1 MIRRFAAW
9 IKELFR
15 RRNLRK
21 EAKAQAIKEAIN
33 RELRAGTKRED
44 IYLGQDARV
53 RTQANPE
60 GVLVANRKDE
70 PFGAQEGVSRVIA
83 EGKDPKRHGGGVVP
97 NFAGAGSPPLF
108 SRATMQSLGSGARN
122 LAEAAVGADR
132 MNKAL
137 GAAGKAGT
145 ALKVAFAD
153 MLSPLGLAAGFALTF
168 SVGLYKAVMDSRL
181 LQAALERVAQV
192 QVYSVQFEKLLGGM
206 RQAKQ
211 RLNELASMAASGPFK
226 FDDLVQANERLQRL
240 SRGGFAGKKAMQMV
254 ADAAAATGVSTAQM
268 AGMVGGAFDDAFSGR
283 LIEGAV
289 NQLRDVGA
297 ISMSAAD
304 KLINLERAGVRGK
317 KLFDELTRSLA
328 ANKGAAAA
336 LRNTIAGLN
345 NELEQAKGQQLGS
358 IGEMFAQGQMDGL
371 RASIKLVKEFGPV
384 LKELLMPFAV
394 VANAIGKMTLGVSK
408 LVSNIPGLKSAL
420 VGVAQAAG
428 TAAVALA
435 ALGLFQLAVA
445 IRALV
450 LPLLAKLVTGLVA
463 SAAAGG
469 IVGRALGFVAGG
481 LLRFL
486 GPIGLVLAAL
496 DLMGVKFENV
506 ARSAGLLPDS
516 VTEAAEASRKASQ
529 DIREALDGL
538 RAGGGG
544 TAGEGIEILGAAE
557 ENFRRAEKA
566 RKEAAGQR
574 PSETRE
580 AVGGMAATVLGAPVD
595 ALAGIVNA
603 GAQMMG
609 MASPFKTSVDQSGTI
624 DPIGGSEMLREFFTG
639 SQGQA
644 QREQEAAAAAEEAK
658 RLRDEARAQLDQT
671 PAQFLNDPD
680 FAAAKSEALDIMDRA
695 NEAQDRLN
703 EAEMPDE
710 QRAQQQQKIDAM
722 RSEAEAKMAPEA
734 MEERFDRRMARDDV
748 KASITRAMADGT
760 GNEQLRLQANELEDR
775 VKTERRAKEFQ
786 SMGIER
792 PEAMEM
798 ARAQTVSERL
808 QSEQERAQAMT
819 FSSGLGKVGGA
830 AGEMGG
836 GKSEEA
842 RLLTEIRNLMERDTN
857 GKPPPPMP
865 ETMKKMQR

>member
-1 MIRRFAAW
+1 MPPF
-9 IKELFR
+9 LQ
-15 RRNLRK
+15 NL
-21 EAKAQAIKEAIN
+21 
-33 RELRAGTKRED
+33 
-44 IYLGQDARV
+44 
-53 RTQANPE
+53 
-60 GVLVANRKDE
+60 
-70 PFGAQEGVSRVIA
+70 GA
-83 EGKDPKRHGGGVVP
+83 
-97 NFAGAGSPPLF
+97 
-108 SRATMQSLGSGARN
+108 GARN
-122 LAEAAVGADR
+122 LANAAVGAQNV
-132 MNKAL
+132 NKAL
-137 GAAGKAGT
+137 GSAAKAGT

-153 MLSPLGLAAGFALTF
+153 MLSPLGLAAGFALAF
-168 SVGLYKAVMDSRL
+168 SVGIYKAVMNSRL

-211 RLNELASMAASGPFK
+211 RLNELASMAARGPFK

-240 SRGGFAGKKAMQMV
+240 SRGGFAGKKAMEMV
-254 ADAAAATGVSTAQM
+254 SDAAAATGVSTAQM
-268 AGMVGGAFDDAFSGR
+268 AGMVGGVFDDAFSGR
-283 LIEGAV
+283 SIEGAV

-297 ISMSAAD
+297 VSMAAAD

-336 LRNTIAGLN
+336 LRNTIVGLN
-345 NELEQAKGQQLGS
+345 NELEEAKGQQLGS
-358 IGEMFAQGQMDGL
+358 IGEMFAQGQMDGV
-371 RASIKLVKEFGPV
+371 RASINVVKEFGPV

-394 VANAIGKMTLGVSK
+394 VANALAKMTLGISK

-450 LPLLAKLVTGLVA
+450 LPMLAKLVTGLLT

-469 IVGRALGFVAGG
+469 VVGRALGFVAGG

-486 GPIGLVLAAL
+486 GPIALVLTAL

-506 ARSAGLLPDS
+506 AKSAGLLPDS

-529 DIREALDGL
+529 DIREALDGF

-544 TAGEGIEILGAAE
+544 TMGEGLEVLGAAE
-557 ENFRRAEKA
+557 ENFRNAERA
-566 RKEAAGQR
+566 RKEAEKKRKEA
-574 PSETRE
+574 TANRE
-580 AVGGMAATVLGAPVD
+580 ASDAQAADP
-595 ALAGIVNA
+595 NNP
-603 GAQMMG
+603 Q
-609 MASPFKTSVDQSGTI
+609 TI
-624 DPIGGSEMLREFFTG
+624 
-639 SQGQA
+639 
-644 QREQEAAAAAEEAK
+644 AAAGGRFGELNNLIRGIFGFDPAAVAEEEAIAIEQDAAAKAAEAQ

-680 FAAAKSEALDIMDRA
+680 FAAAKAEALDIMDRA
-695 NEAQDRLN
+695 NAAQDTLDG
-703 EAEMPDE
+703 AEDMPEE
-710 QRAQQQQKIDAM
+710 QRKREQERIDMM

-734 MEERFDRRMARDDV
+734 MEERFNRRMARDEV

-760 GNEQLRLQANELEDR
+760 GNEQLRRQANELEDK
-775 VKTERRAKEFQ
+775 VKTERRAKELQ
-786 SMGIER
+786 AMGIER
-792 PEAMEM
+792 PEAMEL

-808 QSEQERAQAMT
+808 QSEQDRAQNMVFA
-819 FSSGLGKVGGA
+819 SGLGAVGGA
-830 AGEMGG
+830 AGEAGG

-842 RLLTEIRNLMERDTN
+842 RLLTEIRNLMERDMS

-865 ETMKKMQR
+865 ETMQQMQR